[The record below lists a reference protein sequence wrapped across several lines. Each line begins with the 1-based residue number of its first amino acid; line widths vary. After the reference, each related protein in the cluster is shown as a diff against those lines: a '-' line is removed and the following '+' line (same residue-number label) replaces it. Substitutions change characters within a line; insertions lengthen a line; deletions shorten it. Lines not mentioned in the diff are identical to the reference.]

1 MLKRTMT
8 ACAVA
13 AAATV
18 LGAGVA
24 FGQGA
29 DAILGTWEEYD
40 AERGEY
46 VHVDFGEDGQV
57 AIEVFDYHE
66 GFYLLDEEL
75 HLIAVYETEEER
87 EDLSEHDWVEYKLKG
102 NKLTI
107 IAGPEEAMAFLRVD
121 RPEQAA
127 SAIVG
132 SWQFDPDKTD
142 FDWGD
147 DAPPLMMLT
156 FANDGTASYRELDEL
171 IEGSFMVDAEL
182 GTMELTIEDDLDTA
196 SYTIE
201 GDTLT
206 LTAHDE
212 THVLTRVE

>member
-107 IAGPEEAMAFLRVD
+107 IAGPEEA
-121 RPEQAA
+121 
-127 SAIVG
+127 
-132 SWQFDPDKTD
+132 
-142 FDWGD
+142 WGD

-182 GTMELTIEDDLDTA
+182 GTMELTIEDELDTA

-212 THVLTRVE
+212 THVLTRVK